1 MIEFILI
8 SNNRELILLQTYYIR
23 NINIMNNRM
32 QRALLLEKRL
42 SRIEKLVKNERSVN
56 RLGEQSVAFQI
67 WKFLM
72 DNGPKSSSEIKDI
85 FPSDKRRMIA
95 TVQHDMVEKDCIRR
109 NGQMYTANPDYEWD
123 DIGILSAA
131 AKAASLSQKPS
142 APSRS
147 SGVRVRSNGR
157 IKDVAPIEEPVIEE
171 PVIEE
176 PVIEEPKPKKMVDT
190 PASGNR
196 FTATNAIKAIIKN
209 IGNKN
214 DKSDLLESL
223 TIGVTAIDALDEL
236 PKKKRESLC
245 AEFNLTYADL
255 KNAIRVYGVAKF
267 TKKLIAELK
276 RQGVKVVDHDIP
288 GERDD
293 WDNVDDLISGDGFN
307 NKSFDYYNDD
317 DLHDYY

>member
-1 MIEFILI
+1 
-8 SNNRELILLQTYYIR
+8 
-23 NINIMNNRM
+23 MNNRM

-42 SRIEKLVKNERSVN
+42 SRIEKLIKNERSVN

-131 AKAASLSQKPS
+131 AKAASLPQKPS

-157 IKDVAPIEEPVIEE
+157 IKDVAPV
-171 PVIEE
+171 EE

>member
-8 SNNRELILLQTYYIR
+8 SNNRQLILLQTYYIR
-23 NINIMNNRM
+23 NTNIMNNRM

-42 SRIEKLVKNERSVN
+42 SRIEKLIKNERSVN

-131 AKAASLSQKPS
+131 AKAASLPQKPS

-157 IKDVAPIEEPVIEE
+157 IKDVAPVEE

-176 PVIEEPKPKKMVDT
+176 PVIEEPKPKKMVDM

-267 TKKLIAELK
+267 TNKLIAELK
-276 RQGVKVVDHDIP
+276 RQGVKIVDHDIT

>member
-1 MIEFILI
+1 
-8 SNNRELILLQTYYIR
+8 
-23 NINIMNNRM
+23 MNNRM

-42 SRIEKLVKNERSVN
+42 SRIEKLIKNERSVN

-131 AKAASLSQKPS
+131 AKAASLPQKPS

-157 IKDVAPIEEPVIEE
+157 IKDIAPV
-171 PVIEE
+171 EE

>member
-1 MIEFILI
+1 
-8 SNNRELILLQTYYIR
+8 
-23 NINIMNNRM
+23 M

-42 SRIEKLVKNERSVN
+42 SRIEKLIKNERSVN

-157 IKDVAPIEEPVIEE
+157 IKDVAPVEEPV
-171 PVIEE
+171 VEE
-176 PVIEEPKPKKMVDT
+176 PVIEEPKPKKIVDM

>member
-1 MIEFILI
+1 MVEFILI
-8 SNNRELILLQTYYIR
+8 SNNHELILLQTYYIR

-42 SRIEKLVKNERSVN
+42 SRIEKLIKNERSVN

-109 NGQMYTANPDYEWD
+109 NGQMYIANPDYEWD

-131 AKAASLSQKPS
+131 AKAASLPQKPS

-157 IKDVAPIEEPVIEE
+157 IKDVAPVEEPV
-171 PVIEE
+171 VEE
-176 PVIEEPKPKKMVDT
+176 PVIEEPKPKKMVDI

-267 TKKLIAELK
+267 TNKLIAELK

>member
-8 SNNRELILLQTYYIR
+8 SNNRQLILLQTYYIR

-32 QRALLLEKRL
+32 QRTLLLEKRL
-42 SRIEKLVKNERSVN
+42 SRIEKLIKNERSVN

-131 AKAASLSQKPS
+131 AKAASLPQKPS

-147 SGVRVRSNGR
+147 SGIRVRSNGR
-157 IKDVAPIEEPVIEE
+157 IKDVAPVEEPV
-171 PVIEE
+171 VEE

-190 PASGNR
+190 SASGNR
-196 FTATNAIKAIIKN
+196 FTVTNAIKAIIKN

-267 TKKLIAELK
+267 TNKLIAELK

-293 WDNVDDLISGDGFN
+293 WDNVDDLISGDGFD

>member
-1 MIEFILI
+1 
-8 SNNRELILLQTYYIR
+8 
-23 NINIMNNRM
+23 MNNRI

-42 SRIEKLVKNERSVN
+42 SRIEKLIKNERSVN

-131 AKAASLSQKPS
+131 AKAASLPQKPS

-157 IKDVAPIEEPVIEE
+157 IKDVAPVEEPV
-171 PVIEE
+171 VEE
-176 PVIEEPKPKKMVDT
+176 PVIEEPKPKKMVDA

>member
-1 MIEFILI
+1 
-8 SNNRELILLQTYYIR
+8 
-23 NINIMNNRM
+23 MNNRM

-42 SRIEKLVKNERSVN
+42 SRIEKLIKNERSVN

-131 AKAASLSQKPS
+131 AKAASLPQKPS
-142 APSRS
+142 VPSRS

-157 IKDVAPIEEPVIEE
+157 IKDVAPV
-171 PVIEE
+171 EE

-267 TKKLIAELK
+267 TNKLIAELK

>member
-1 MIEFILI
+1 
-8 SNNRELILLQTYYIR
+8 
-23 NINIMNNRM
+23 MNNRM

-42 SRIEKLVKNERSVN
+42 SRIEKLIKNERSVN

-131 AKAASLSQKPS
+131 AKAASLPQK
-142 APSRS
+142 PSRS

-157 IKDVAPIEEPVIEE
+157 IKDVAPIEEPV
-171 PVIEE
+171 VEE

>member
-8 SNNRELILLQTYYIR
+8 SNNSQLILLQTYYIR

-42 SRIEKLVKNERSVN
+42 SRIEKLIKNERSVN

-123 DIGILSAA
+123 DIGILSAV
-131 AKAASLSQKPS
+131 AKAASLPQKPS

-157 IKDVAPIEEPVIEE
+157 IKDVAPVEEPV
-171 PVIEE
+171 VEE

>member
-1 MIEFILI
+1 
-8 SNNRELILLQTYYIR
+8 
-23 NINIMNNRM
+23 MNNRM

-42 SRIEKLVKNERSVN
+42 SRIEKLIKNERSVN

-72 DNGPKSSSEIKDI
+72 DNGQKSSSEIKDI

-131 AKAASLSQKPS
+131 AKAASLPQKPS
-142 APSRS
+142 VPSRS

-157 IKDVAPIEEPVIEE
+157 IKDVAPV
-171 PVIEE
+171 EE

-267 TKKLIAELK
+267 TNKLIAELK
-276 RQGVKVVDHDIP
+276 RQGIKVVDHDIP

>member
-1 MIEFILI
+1 
-8 SNNRELILLQTYYIR
+8 
-23 NINIMNNRM
+23 
-32 QRALLLEKRL
+32 
-42 SRIEKLVKNERSVN
+42 
-56 RLGEQSVAFQI
+56 
-67 WKFLM
+67 
-72 DNGPKSSSEIKDI
+72 
-85 FPSDKRRMIA
+85 
-95 TVQHDMVEKDCIRR
+95 
-109 NGQMYTANPDYEWD
+109 
-123 DIGILSAA
+123 
-131 AKAASLSQKPS
+131 
-142 APSRS
+142 
-147 SGVRVRSNGR
+147 
-157 IKDVAPIEEPVIEE
+157 
-171 PVIEE
+171 
-176 PVIEEPKPKKMVDT
+176 MVDT

-267 TKKLIAELK
+267 TNKLIAELK

>member
-1 MIEFILI
+1 
-8 SNNRELILLQTYYIR
+8 
-23 NINIMNNRM
+23 MNNRM
-32 QRALLLEKRL
+32 QRALLLEKRF
-42 SRIEKLVKNERSVN
+42 SRIEKLIKNERSVN

-131 AKAASLSQKPS
+131 AKAASLPQKSS

-157 IKDVAPIEEPVIEE
+157 IKDVAPV
-171 PVIEE
+171 EE

>member
-1 MIEFILI
+1 
-8 SNNRELILLQTYYIR
+8 
-23 NINIMNNRM
+23 MNNRM
-32 QRALLLEKRL
+32 QRTLLLEKRL
-42 SRIEKLVKNERSVN
+42 SRIEKLIKNERSVN

-157 IKDVAPIEEPVIEE
+157 IKDVAPVEEPV
-171 PVIEE
+171 VEE

-209 IGNKN
+209 IGNKH

-267 TKKLIAELK
+267 TNKLIAELK
-276 RQGVKVVDHDIP
+276 RQGVKVVDHDIS

>member
-1 MIEFILI
+1 
-8 SNNRELILLQTYYIR
+8 
-23 NINIMNNRM
+23 M

-42 SRIEKLVKNERSVN
+42 SRIEKLIKNERSVN

-131 AKAASLSQKPS
+131 AKAASLPQKPS
-142 APSRS
+142 VPSRS

-157 IKDVAPIEEPVIEE
+157 IKDVAPV
-171 PVIEE
+171 EE

-267 TKKLIAELK
+267 TNKLIAELK
-276 RQGVKVVDHDIP
+276 RQGIKVVDHDIP

>member
-8 SNNRELILLQTYYIR
+8 SNNRQLILLQTYYIR
-23 NINIMNNRM
+23 NINIMNNRI

-42 SRIEKLVKNERSVN
+42 SRIEKLIKNERSVN

-131 AKAASLSQKPS
+131 AKAASLPQKPS

-157 IKDVAPIEEPVIEE
+157 IKDVAPVEEPV
-171 PVIEE
+171 VEE
-176 PVIEEPKPKKMVDT
+176 PVIEEPKPKKMVDA

>member
-1 MIEFILI
+1 M
-8 SNNRELILLQTYYIR
+8 
-23 NINIMNNRM
+23 NRM
-32 QRALLLEKRL
+32 QRTLLLEKRL

-131 AKAASLSQKPS
+131 AKAASLPSKSS

-147 SGVRVRSNGR
+147 ASVRVRSNGR
-157 IKDVAPIEEPVIEE
+157 IKDVTPVEEPVIDEPIVE
-171 PVIEE
+171 PVVE
-176 PVIEEPKPKKMVDT
+176 PIVEPASKKMVDT

-196 FTATNAIKAIIKN
+196 FTVTNAIKAIIKN

-255 KNAIRVYGVAKF
+255 KNAIRVYGVDKF
-267 TKKLIAELK
+267 TKKLMAELK
-276 RQGVKVVDHDIP
+276 RQGIKVVDHDIP

-293 WDNVDDLISGDGFN
+293 WDNVDDLISGDGFD
-307 NKSFDYYNDD
+307 NKSFDYYNND
-317 DLHDYY
+317 DLYY

>member
-1 MIEFILI
+1 
-8 SNNRELILLQTYYIR
+8 
-23 NINIMNNRM
+23 MNNRM

-42 SRIEKLVKNERSVN
+42 SRIEKLIKNERSVN

-72 DNGPKSSSEIKDI
+72 DNGTKSSSEIKDI

-109 NGQMYTANPDYEWD
+109 NGQMYTANPNYEWD

-131 AKAASLSQKPS
+131 AKAASLPQKPS

-157 IKDVAPIEEPVIEE
+157 IKDVAPVEAPV
-171 PVIEE
+171 VEE

-267 TKKLIAELK
+267 TNKLIAELK

>member
-1 MIEFILI
+1 
-8 SNNRELILLQTYYIR
+8 
-23 NINIMNNRM
+23 MNNRM

-42 SRIEKLVKNERSVN
+42 SRIEKLIKNERSVN

-131 AKAASLSQKPS
+131 AKAASLPQK
-142 APSRS
+142 PSRS

-157 IKDVAPIEEPVIEE
+157 IKDIAPVEEPVVEEPVIEE
-171 PVIEE
+171 PT
-176 PVIEEPKPKKMVDT
+176 PKKMVDT

>member
-1 MIEFILI
+1 
-8 SNNRELILLQTYYIR
+8 
-23 NINIMNNRM
+23 MNNRM

-42 SRIEKLVKNERSVN
+42 SRIEKLIKNERSVN

-131 AKAASLSQKPS
+131 AKPASLPQKPS

-157 IKDVAPIEEPVIEE
+157 IKDVAPVEAPV
-171 PVIEE
+171 VEE

>member
-1 MIEFILI
+1 
-8 SNNRELILLQTYYIR
+8 
-23 NINIMNNRM
+23 MNNRM

-42 SRIEKLVKNERSVN
+42 SRIEKLIKNERSVN

-131 AKAASLSQKPS
+131 AKAASLPQKS
-142 APSRS
+142 STSSRS

-157 IKDVAPIEEPVIEE
+157 IKDITPVEEPV
-171 PVIEE
+171 VEE

-267 TKKLIAELK
+267 TNKLIAELK
-276 RQGVKVVDHDIP
+276 RQGIKVVDHDIP

>member
-1 MIEFILI
+1 MVEFILI
-8 SNNRELILLQTYYIR
+8 SNNSQLILLQTYYIR

-109 NGQMYTANPDYEWD
+109 NGQMYTANPNYEWD
-123 DIGILSAA
+123 DIGILSAV

-157 IKDVAPIEEPVIEE
+157 IKDVAPVEEPIV
-171 PVIEE
+171 EE

>member
-8 SNNRELILLQTYYIR
+8 SNNHDLILLQTYYIR

-32 QRALLLEKRL
+32 QRTLLLEKRL
-42 SRIEKLVKNERSVN
+42 SRIEKLIKNERSVN

-109 NGQMYTANPDYEWD
+109 NGQMYTANPYYEWD

-131 AKAASLSQKPS
+131 AKAASLPQKPS

-157 IKDVAPIEEPVIEE
+157 IKDVAPVEE

-267 TKKLIAELK
+267 TNKLIAELK
-276 RQGVKVVDHDIP
+276 RQGVKVVDHDIS
-288 GERDD
+288 GEHDD

>member
-1 MIEFILI
+1 MD
-8 SNNRELILLQTYYIR
+8 
-23 NINIMNNRM
+23 NRM

-42 SRIEKLVKNERSVN
+42 SRIEKLIKNERSVN

-157 IKDVAPIEEPVIEE
+157 IKDVAPVEEPV
-171 PVIEE
+171 VEE

-190 PASGNR
+190 SASGNR

-267 TKKLIAELK
+267 TNKLIAELK
-276 RQGVKVVDHDIP
+276 RQGVKVVDHDIH

>member
-1 MIEFILI
+1 
-8 SNNRELILLQTYYIR
+8 
-23 NINIMNNRM
+23 MNNRM

-42 SRIEKLVKNERSVN
+42 SRIEKLIKNERSVN

-109 NGQMYTANPDYEWD
+109 NGQMYMANPDYEWD

-142 APSRS
+142 VTSRS

-157 IKDVAPIEEPVIEE
+157 IKDIAPVEEPV
-171 PVIEE
+171 VEE

>member
-8 SNNRELILLQTYYIR
+8 SNNSQLILLQTYYIR

-72 DNGPKSSSEIKDI
+72 NNGPKSSSEIKDI

-131 AKAASLSQKPS
+131 AKAASLPQKPS

-147 SGVRVRSNGR
+147 YGVRVRSNGR
-157 IKDVAPIEEPVIEE
+157 IKDVAPVEEPVVEE
-171 PVIEE
+171 PV
-176 PVIEEPKPKKMVDT
+176 VEEPKPKKMVDT

-245 AEFNLTYADL
+245 AQFNLTYADL

-267 TKKLIAELK
+267 TNKLIAELK

>member
-123 DIGILSAA
+123 DIGNLSAA
-131 AKAASLSQKPS
+131 AKAASLLQKPS

-157 IKDVAPIEEPVIEE
+157 IKDVAPVEEPV
-171 PVIEE
+171 VEE

-267 TKKLIAELK
+267 TNKLIAELK

>member
-1 MIEFILI
+1 
-8 SNNRELILLQTYYIR
+8 
-23 NINIMNNRM
+23 MNNRM

-42 SRIEKLVKNERSVN
+42 SRIEKLIKNERSVN

-72 DNGPKSSSEIKDI
+72 DNGTKSSSEIKDI

-109 NGQMYTANPDYEWD
+109 KMYTANPNYEWD

-131 AKAASLSQKPS
+131 AKAASLPQKPS

-157 IKDVAPIEEPVIEE
+157 IKDVAPVEAPV
-171 PVIEE
+171 VEE

-267 TKKLIAELK
+267 TNKLIAELK

>member
-1 MIEFILI
+1 
-8 SNNRELILLQTYYIR
+8 
-23 NINIMNNRM
+23 MNNRM

-42 SRIEKLVKNERSVN
+42 SRIEKLIKNERSVN

-67 WKFLM
+67 WKFLI
-72 DNGPKSSSEIKDI
+72 DNGTKSSSEIKDI

-157 IKDVAPIEEPVIEE
+157 IKDVAPVEAPVVEEPVIE
-171 PVIEE
+171 V
-176 PVIEEPKPKKMVDT
+176 PKPKKMVDT

>member
-1 MIEFILI
+1 MVEFILI
-8 SNNRELILLQTYYIR
+8 SNNSQLILLQTYYIR

-123 DIGILSAA
+123 DIGILSAV

-157 IKDVAPIEEPVIEE
+157 IKDVAPVEEPIV
-171 PVIEE
+171 EE

>member
-1 MIEFILI
+1 
-8 SNNRELILLQTYYIR
+8 
-23 NINIMNNRM
+23 M

-42 SRIEKLVKNERSVN
+42 SRIEKLIKNERSVN

-157 IKDVAPIEEPVIEE
+157 IKDVAPVEEPV
-171 PVIEE
+171 VEE

-276 RQGVKVVDHDIP
+276 RQGVKVVDHGIP

>member
-1 MIEFILI
+1 
-8 SNNRELILLQTYYIR
+8 
-23 NINIMNNRM
+23 MNNRM
-32 QRALLLEKRL
+32 QRTLLLEKRL
-42 SRIEKLVKNERSVN
+42 SRIEKLIKNERSVN

-131 AKAASLSQKPS
+131 AKVASLPQKPS

-157 IKDVAPIEEPVIEE
+157 IKDVAPVEEPV
-171 PVIEE
+171 VEE
-176 PVIEEPKPKKMVDT
+176 PVIEEPKPNKMVDT

-267 TKKLIAELK
+267 TNKLIAELK

>member
-1 MIEFILI
+1 
-8 SNNRELILLQTYYIR
+8 
-23 NINIMNNRM
+23 M

-42 SRIEKLVKNERSVN
+42 SRIEKLIKNERSVN

-72 DNGPKSSSEIKDI
+72 DNGTKSSSEIKDI

-109 NGQMYTANPDYEWD
+109 NGQMYTANPNYEWD

-131 AKAASLSQKPS
+131 AKAASLPQKPS

-157 IKDVAPIEEPVIEE
+157 IKDVAPVEAPV
-171 PVIEE
+171 VEE

-267 TKKLIAELK
+267 TNKLIAELK

>member
-1 MIEFILI
+1 
-8 SNNRELILLQTYYIR
+8 
-23 NINIMNNRM
+23 MNNRM

-42 SRIEKLVKNERSVN
+42 SRIEKLIKNERSVN

-109 NGQMYTANPDYEWD
+109 NGQVYTANPDYEWD

-131 AKAASLSQKPS
+131 AKAASLPQRPS

-157 IKDVAPIEEPVIEE
+157 IKDVAPVEEPV
-171 PVIEE
+171 VEE
-176 PVIEEPKPKKMVDT
+176 PVIEEPKPKKMVDM

-245 AEFNLTYADL
+245 AQFNLTYADL

-267 TKKLIAELK
+267 TNKLIAELK

>member
-1 MIEFILI
+1 
-8 SNNRELILLQTYYIR
+8 
-23 NINIMNNRM
+23 MNNRM

-42 SRIEKLVKNERSVN
+42 SRIEKLIKNERSVN

-142 APSRS
+142 ATSRS

-157 IKDVAPIEEPVIEE
+157 IKDVAPVEEPV
-171 PVIEE
+171 VEE

>member
-1 MIEFILI
+1 
-8 SNNRELILLQTYYIR
+8 
-23 NINIMNNRM
+23 MNNRM

-42 SRIEKLVKNERSVN
+42 SRIEKLIKNERSVN

-157 IKDVAPIEEPVIEE
+157 IKDVAPVEAPV
-171 PVIEE
+171 VEE
-176 PVIEEPKPKKMVDT
+176 PVIEEPKPKKMVDM

>member
-1 MIEFILI
+1 
-8 SNNRELILLQTYYIR
+8 
-23 NINIMNNRM
+23 M

-42 SRIEKLVKNERSVN
+42 SRIEKLIKNERSVN

-131 AKAASLSQKPS
+131 AKAASLSQKSS

-157 IKDVAPIEEPVIEE
+157 IKDVAPVEAPVVEEPI
-171 PVIEE
+171 
-176 PVIEEPKPKKMVDT
+176 IEEPKPKKMVDT

-293 WDNVDDLISGDGFN
+293 WDNVDDLISGDGFD

>member
-1 MIEFILI
+1 
-8 SNNRELILLQTYYIR
+8 
-23 NINIMNNRM
+23 MNNRM

-42 SRIEKLVKNERSVN
+42 SRIEKLIKNERSVN

-131 AKAASLSQKPS
+131 AKAARLPQKPS

-157 IKDVAPIEEPVIEE
+157 IKDVAPVEEPIV
-171 PVIEE
+171 EE

-255 KNAIRVYGVAKF
+255 KNAISVYGVAKF

>member
-8 SNNRELILLQTYYIR
+8 SNNSKFILLQTYYIR

-42 SRIEKLVKNERSVN
+42 SRIEKLIKNERSVN

-157 IKDVAPIEEPVIEE
+157 IKDVAPVEEPV
-171 PVIEE
+171 VEE

-267 TKKLIAELK
+267 TNKLIAELK
-276 RQGVKVVDHDIP
+276 RQGVKVVDHDIS

>member
-1 MIEFILI
+1 
-8 SNNRELILLQTYYIR
+8 
-23 NINIMNNRM
+23 M

-42 SRIEKLVKNERSVN
+42 SRIEKLIKNERSVN

-131 AKAASLSQKPS
+131 AKAASLPQKPS

-157 IKDVAPIEEPVIEE
+157 IKDVAQVEEPVVEE
-171 PVIEE
+171 PV
-176 PVIEEPKPKKMVDT
+176 VEEPKPKKMVDT

-267 TKKLIAELK
+267 TNKLIAELK
-276 RQGVKVVDHDIP
+276 RQGVKVADHDIP
-288 GERDD
+288 GERDV